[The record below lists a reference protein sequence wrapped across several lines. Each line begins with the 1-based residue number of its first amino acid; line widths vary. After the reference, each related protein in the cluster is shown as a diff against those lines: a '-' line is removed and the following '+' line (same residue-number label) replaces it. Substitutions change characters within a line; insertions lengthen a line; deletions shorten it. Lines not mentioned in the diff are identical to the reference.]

1 MGIFKWITSFFSSP
15 APIVEVKTAPAPKKV
30 VKAEAPKKA
39 VKKTVE
45 PKVAKLTKASL
56 SKLTKAQIE
65 AEGKKFGIDVDKRK
79 TKDVI
84 ISEVIAASKKA

>member
-56 SKLTKAQIE
+56 SKLTKAQADYISV
-65 AEGKKFGIDVDKRK
+65 DVAGPHKPDAYRY
-79 TKDVI
+79 
-84 ISEVIAASKKA
+84 